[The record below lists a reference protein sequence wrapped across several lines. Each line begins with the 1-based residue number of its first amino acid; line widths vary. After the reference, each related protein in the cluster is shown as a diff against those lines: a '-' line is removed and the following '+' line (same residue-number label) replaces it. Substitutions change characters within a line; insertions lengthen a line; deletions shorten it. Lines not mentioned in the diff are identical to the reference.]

1 MYYEVAKQLVL
12 DCPAGAT
19 VYEHSQPV
27 GAEGASY
34 VTIEATAYCAG
45 GSGTPSLS
53 VSLQESNDLENW
65 EDTSGLTAIVSPMPA
80 YERSSSSSFPNVSNY
95 YRLEY
100 ALQETAGLASTKV
113 MVAAAINVVR
123 AT

>member
-1 MYYEVAKQLVL
+1 
-12 DCPAGAT
+12 
-19 VYEHSQPV
+19 
-27 GAEGASY
+27 
-34 VTIEATAYCAG
+34 
-45 GSGTPSLS
+45 
-53 VSLQESNDLENW
+53 
-65 EDTSGLTAIVSPMPA
+65 MPA